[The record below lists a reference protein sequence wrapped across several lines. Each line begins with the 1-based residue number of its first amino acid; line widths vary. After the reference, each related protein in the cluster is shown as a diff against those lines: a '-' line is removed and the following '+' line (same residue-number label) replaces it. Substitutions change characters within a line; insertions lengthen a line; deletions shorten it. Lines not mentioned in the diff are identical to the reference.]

1 VLDIYDIMGRKLQSN
16 SYTFDAGI
24 QLFQINLT
32 NLASGVYTV
41 VLRTEKSSYPQKII
55 IAK

>member
-1 VLDIYDIMGRKLQSN
+1 MGKKLHRN
-16 SYTFDAGI
+16 SYTFDAGV